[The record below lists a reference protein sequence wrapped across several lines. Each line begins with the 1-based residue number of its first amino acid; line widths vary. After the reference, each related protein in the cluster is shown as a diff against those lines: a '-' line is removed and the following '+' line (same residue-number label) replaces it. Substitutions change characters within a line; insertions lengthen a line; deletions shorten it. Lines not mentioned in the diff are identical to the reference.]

1 MEPFKTLTAI
11 AVPLL
16 RDNIDTDAIIPSRE
30 IKRVGKVGLADGLF
44 AGWRYLAAG
53 REPNPD
59 FILNHAAYAGAGI
72 LIGGSNFGCGSSREH
87 AVWALAEYGFRG
99 ILAPSFAPIFFD
111 NCLNNGVLAARVPA
125 ESLRL
130 IAAAIAAPPTN
141 HSDNTTHSR
150 NTTHP
155 TNTAPLVTLDLE
167 RCEVS
172 GAGFGTLAFSIDP
185 HARARLLEGLDAI
198 DFTLRSA
205 AAIQAFRGADRA
217 RRPWVY
223 LEDPA

>member
-16 RDNIDTDAIIPSRE
+16 RDNIDTDVIIPSRE
-30 IKRVGKVGLADGLF
+30 IKRVGKIGLAAGLF

-59 FILNHAAYAGAGI
+59 FVLNHAAYAGAGI

-87 AVWALAEYGFRG
+87 AVWALAEYGFRA

-111 NCLNNGVLAARVPA
+111 NCLNNGVLAARLPA
-125 ESLRL
+125 ENLQV
-130 IAAAIAAPPTN
+130 IASAIAAPNAN
-141 HSDNTTHSR
+141 HSDNTNHSR
-150 NTTHP
+150 NTTHQA
-155 TNTAPLVTLDLE
+155 NVAHPLTVDLE

-172 GAGFGTLAFSIDP
+172 GAGFGPLAFSIEP

-205 AAIQAFRGADRA
+205 AAIQAFRSADRP
-217 RRPWVY
+217 RRPWAY
-223 LEDPA
+223 LEGPA